1 MPTMAVR
8 VAPYAAGPQPLTREP
23 KMIRVPNE
31 AITRL
36 ENIVGHGHLLKESDV
51 FSRWPGYG
59 AGNLDAGLLIR
70 PSSTEQVADCVC
82 VCSDFAIP
90 IVVHG
95 GLTGLV
101 RGCKSAP
108 GQLILS
114 TERLNQIH
122 GIDVARRLIDVGA
135 GVKLQS
141 VQTAAAG
148 AGLHV
153 GIDIGSRGS
162 CTIGGNVATN
172 AGGSR
177 VVRYGMT
184 RSQIAGLEVVLAD
197 GAVISETTGL
207 IKNNTG
213 FDLKQLF
220 IGTEGICGI
229 VTRVLV
235 RLDAAP
241 TTSCAALLAFD
252 RYDDALKFYEKA
264 RAELNNRIS
273 AVEVMWREYY
283 SAVCQDMLAGKP
295 PPLAAEWP
303 IFVLFELESVDKSV
317 HADAAMQDFLG
328 DIEYISSG
336 VIAKSGAE
344 AARFWEIRD
353 GSDSIERLYPAVY
366 SFDVSLSPSDFTN
379 YIEKV
384 KAGLASCGETCSLYS
399 FGHMADGNIHFMV
412 GCANADPSLHG
423 LISNLVYDPLS
434 RYVSSSISAEHCIG
448 IEKAAHV
455 SRSRPAQQ
463 LALMRLLKRSLD
475 PKGLLNPHIA
485 F

>member
-1 MPTMAVR
+1 MM
-8 VAPYAAGPQPLTREP
+8 
-23 KMIRVPNE
+23 RVPNE
-31 AITRL
+31 AIARL
-36 ENIVGHGHLLKESDV
+36 ENIVGHGHLLKGSDV

-59 AGNLDAGLLIR
+59 VGNLDAGLLIR
-70 PSSTEQVADCVC
+70 PSSTEQVAGCVR
-82 VCSDFAIP
+82 VCNDFAIP

-101 RGCKSAP
+101 QGCKSAP

-122 GIDVARRLIDVGA
+122 GVDVERRLIDVGA
-135 GVKLQS
+135 GVKLQRA
-141 VQTAAAG
+141 QTAAAG

-235 RLDAAP
+235 RLEAAP
-241 TTSCAALLAFD
+241 TTNCAALLAFD
-252 RYDDALKFYEKA
+252 RYDDALRFYEKA
-264 RAELNNRIS
+264 RAELNNQIS
-273 AVEVMWREYY
+273 AVEVMWSEYY
-283 SAVCQDMLAGKP
+283 SAVCQDRLAGKP
-295 PPLAAEWP
+295 PPLAADWP
-303 IFVLFELESVDKSV
+303 IFVLFEVESIDKGA
-317 HADAAMQDFLG
+317 HAEAAMRDFLG
-328 DIEYISSG
+328 ETETISNG

-366 SFDVSLSPSDFTN
+366 SFDVSLNPSDFTN
-379 YIEKV
+379 YIEDVKV
-384 KAGLASCGETCSLYS
+384 RLASYGDTCSLYS

-412 GCANADPSLHG
+412 GCQSTDPSLHRS
-423 LISNLVYDPLS
+423 INNAVYDPLS
-434 RYVSSSISAEHCIG
+434 RYFSSSISAEHGIG
-448 IEKAAHV
+448 IEKAPHM
-455 SRSRPAQQ
+455 SRSRPPQQ
-463 LALMRLLKRSLD
+463 LALMGALKRTLD